1 MRFERIDL
9 SQMSPSEVRKYNYNK
24 VTAALSDYGF
34 STELLPEGQFVWDF
48 VATQEHT
55 GKKIKVLIRPQMT
68 LEKKFLGKDIYICF
82 LEGSNWYI
90 YPHDQH
96 YEHVRIT
103 SNLMD
108 TSSWK
113 KEGTFTVSKLSAQNK
128 LAIAPFKIA
137 A

>member
-9 SQMSPSEVRKYNYNK
+9 GQLSVSEIRKYNYNK
-24 VTAALSDYGF
+24 VTAALADYGF
-34 STELLPEGQFVWDF
+34 ATELAPEGQVLWDF
-48 VATQEHT
+48 VATQLSS
-55 GKKIKVLIRPQMT
+55 GKQIKVLIRPQMT

-108 TSSWK
+108 TTSWK

-128 LAIAPFKIA
+128 LAIARFKIA